1 MFRKIALFLVVVVF
15 GVSFG
20 DLFASQSQG
29 SGGGSGGQIQ
39 NPEFFGTCTIA
50 ADQLCE
56 DCEFMA
62 AMDLGDLYSCPA
74 GLVIVCPDDADS
86 EDKED

>member
-1 MFRKIALFLVVVVF
+1 MKRILVWAIAAVF
-15 GVSFG
+15 GISFG
-20 DLFASQSQG
+20 DLVASQSQG

-74 GLVIVCPDDADS
+74 GLVIVCPDNADS
-86 EDKED
+86 EDEED